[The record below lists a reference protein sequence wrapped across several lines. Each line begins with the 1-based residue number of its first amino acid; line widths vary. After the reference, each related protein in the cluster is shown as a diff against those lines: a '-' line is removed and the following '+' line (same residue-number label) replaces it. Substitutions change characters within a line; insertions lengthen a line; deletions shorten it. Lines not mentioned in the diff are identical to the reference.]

1 MKTFEKL
8 LYLDRDFISAAYE
21 SNKGYSPETKI
32 TKTEG
37 INAGVQIPLFSAGAS
52 SIESKTYSVSTIGM
66 LSELEKQ
73 LSSYPEFS
81 ATDYEF
87 GKSSQ
92 ICWVNGSL
100 TIEKVVVKRRK
111 HTITFI
117 GKPPEPSDDDKERV
131 IGEECYFSIHS
142 EESNFALVPTKD
154 YFVSGVSSF
163 QELTET
169 VIGPIEMPIKAL
181 IRIYSVQTSFKQWVA
196 VPMVII
202 EP

>member
-1 MKTFEKL
+1 MKIFENL
-8 LYLDRDFISAAYE
+8 LYLDRDFISAVYE
-21 SNKGYSPETKI
+21 VEKGYSPETKI

-37 INAGVQIPLFSAGAS
+37 INAGVRIPLFSAGAS
-52 SIESKTYSVSTIGM
+52 SIESKAYAVSTIGM

-87 GKSSQ
+87 GKSSL
-92 ICWVNGSL
+92 ICWVSGKL
-100 TIEKVVVKRRK
+100 TIEKVEVKRRK
-111 HTITFI
+111 YTITI
-117 GKPPEPSDDDKERV
+117 VGKPSEPSDDEKKRL
-131 IGEECYFSIHS
+131 IAEEFYFSIHS
-142 EESNFALVPTKD
+142 EEGSFALIPTQD

-163 QELTET
+163 HKLAET

-181 IRIYSVQTSFKQWVA
+181 IRVYSAQTSFKQWIA
-196 VPMVII
+196 VPMVIL